1 MKIEK
6 IKIQHCRGINE
17 LVIDNELVPNKPII
31 FVAPNGFGKT
41 SLAHAFK
48 SIINHT
54 SERIEDDDRHN
65 NDNNNKASI
74 EIQIKED
81 NQIEI
86 LSVNESNYSNTI
98 TKKFDISV
106 ITNPSFI
113 KTSSQNIGGRFHTKP
128 KGKLLIDPI
137 SITEKINKAY
147 IPVSKNN
154 LQKAFGINGD
164 KLFDFDL
171 LFTNKLFVSYSST
184 CLSEIKK
191 IGNENIFQQLE
202 AIRQIINTI
211 NFSSAEISSIPELE
225 NLNNSNIQYKDLSIL
240 LSKFFN
246 ISEIKTFSL
255 IWFLVYMYRENTE
268 ETIKYFD
275 YERYNFYKKK
285 LSSVIKSL
293 NSSKYKQ
300 AYLQEHQGELQ
311 VVIPEP
317 KYISNGQRDVLVLV
331 SFLYQ
336 AQMQLKSKNSILIID
351 ELFDY
356 LDDANLT
363 VAQYYI
369 SQLIEDFK
377 ASKRYLFPIILTHL
391 NPAFFRNY
399 VFQKQK
405 VIYLNKEK
413 YKVTPA
419 LQKLINVRE
428 DPRIKENVSKYLF
441 HFDPNAFDFS
451 SDLALFADV
460 RSTWGKT
467 GNFKNFLLE
476 EYQKYI
482 DKNGEEFDP
491 LAICALTRV
500 VIEEKVYNCL
510 SDKKNEFLGEHKTG
524 EKLKIALSTGIEI
537 PEIYFL
543 LRIIYD
549 EGMHSTSEKNNTA
562 AIEAK
567 LLNPIIKEMI
577 IEAIG

>member
-6 IKIQHCRGINE
+6 IKIQYCRGINE

-81 NQIEI
+81 NQIKI

-154 LQKAFGINGD
+154 LQKAFGKNGD

-191 IGNENIFQQLE
+191 ISNENIFQKLE
-202 AIRQIINTI
+202 AVRLIINTI
-211 NFSSAEISSIPELE
+211 NFSNAEISSIPELE
-225 NLNNSNIQYKDLSIL
+225 NLNNSNMQYKDLSIL
-240 LSKFFN
+240 LSKFF
-246 ISEIKTFSL
+246 ITSEIKTFSL
-255 IWFLVYMYRENTE
+255 IWFLVYMY
-268 ETIKYFD
+268 FD
-275 YERYNFYKKK
+275 FERYNFYKKK

-300 AYLQEHQGELQ
+300 ASIQEHQGELQ

-336 AQMQLKSKNSILIID
+336 AHMQLKGKNSILIID

-399 VFQKQK
+399 VFQNQK
-405 VIYLNKEK
+405 VIHLNKEK

-428 DPRIKENVSKYLF
+428 DPKIKKNVSQYLF
-441 HFDPNAFDFS
+441 HFDPNDFDFS

-467 GNFKNFLLE
+467 GNFKNFLFE
-476 EYQKYI
+476 EYKKYI
-482 DKNGEEFDP
+482 NKNDEGFDP

-510 SDKKNEFLGEHKTG
+510 SDKKNEFLEKHKTG